1 MRVAL
6 LDKTNQFYPYINY
19 WHVDGMVPGAGFEL
33 ATYGLQISCS
43 TTELTRQQYAFVT
56 KQILGYWS
64 I

>member
-19 WHVDGMVPGAGFEL
+19 CHVNGMVPGAGFEL

-43 TTELTRQQYAFVT
+43 TTELTRQQYAFV
-56 KQILGYWS
+56 
-64 I
+64 